1 MASIEQFADPAT
13 YKKDTHYAC
22 NLVDDEGNECGA
34 IHNDEDGFK
43 AHLICLHNV
52 EFQQQQQQQD
62 AEPAH
67 RGPFSGWKLRRNFT
81 ATEEGD
87 FKCNNCGT
95 HYQPEEEEA
104 ARLHLRK
111 ACKKMTSPPP
121 PPPRPL
127 KRPLEVL
134 EEAGAPGV
142 DVLKKMHADIRQMA
156 DDLTVQIDAI
166 EDACNQSVLGQQ
178 EAINKLQDEIAA
190 AREKA
195 NEETADM
202 RKRRQTFMDYL
213 ERSG

>member
-1 MASIEQFADPAT
+1 
-13 YKKDTHYAC
+13 
-22 NLVDDEGNECGA
+22 
-34 IHNDEDGFK
+34 
-43 AHLICLHNV
+43 
-52 EFQQQQQQQD
+52 
-62 AEPAH
+62 
-67 RGPFSGWKLRRNFT
+67 
-81 ATEEGD
+81 
-87 FKCNNCGT
+87 
-95 HYQPEEEEA
+95 
-104 ARLHLRK
+104 
-111 ACKKMTSPPP
+111 MTSPPP

-166 EDACNQSVLGQQ
+166 EDACNQSVLDQQ

-195 NEETADM
+195 NEETVDM